1 MSEPEILAP
10 AVVERLAG
18 IGKADLVVGIPSYQN
33 AATIGHVVQAA
44 QTGLAKYFPNAHCVI
59 LNSDG
64 GSTDDTAAIVASAG
78 GVDPAVVFVS
88 NPVRPIHR
96 FTVPYHGVAG
106 KGSAFRTVFRAAEL
120 LEARACA
127 VVDADLRSITPEWI
141 HLLVAPI
148 VEQGADFVAPY
159 YHRHKFDGTITNNIV
174 YPLTRALYGKR
185 VRQPIGGEF
194 GVSRELVR
202 HYLQLPVWETDVAR
216 FGVDIWMTT
225 TAICGGYR
233 VCQAF
238 LGAKLHDA
246 KDPGADLAGMLVQVL
261 GTVFTLMG
269 THEDTWRRIE
279 GSDLVPVVGFQY
291 DVGLDPIRVDTARM
305 IDHFRRGVRDLEP
318 IWRTVFDHATLT
330 RLRSLSSCTGRD
342 FFIDDPLW
350 VGLIYDL
357 AIACHHRVS
366 ERADLVRAA
375 LPLYMGRVASFV
387 TEIAEADAAAVEARI
402 EQLCAA
408 FETQK
413 QDLRRNWAADVG
425 RAGRSGPRPGR
436 FAERRQ

>member
-1 MSEPEILAP
+1 MAEPEILAP
-10 AVVERLAG
+10 AVLRRLAE
-18 IGKADLVVGIPSYQN
+18 IGRADLVVGIPSYQN
-33 AATIGHVVQAA
+33 ARTIGHVVRAA
-44 QTGLAKYFPNAHCVI
+44 QAGLAKYFPGLQSVI

-64 GSTDDTAAIVASAG
+64 GSTDATAEVVASSG
-78 GVDPAVVFVS
+78 GFDAAVVLVS
-88 NPVRPIHR
+88 NPAHPIHR
-96 FTVPYHGVAG
+96 FTVPYHGVPG
-106 KGSAFRTVFRAAEL
+106 KGSAFRTVFRAADL
-120 LEARACA
+120 LDAQACA

-148 VEQGADFVAPY
+148 VEQGTDFVAPY

-194 GVSRELVR
+194 GVSRALLR

-216 FGVDIWMTT
+216 FGIDIWMTT
-225 TAICGGYR
+225 TAVCGDFR

-238 LGAKLHDA
+238 LGAKLHDP

-261 GTVFTLMG
+261 GTVVSLME
-269 THEDTWRRIE
+269 THQDVWDRIE
-279 GSDLVPVVGFQY
+279 GSTPVPIVGFQY
-291 DVGLDPIRVDTARM
+291 GVGVDPVRVDTARM

-318 IWRTVFDHATLT
+318 IWRTVYDHDTMA
-330 RLRSLSSCTGRD
+330 RLRSLSSCAVAD
-342 FFIDDPLW
+342 FVIDDRLW

-357 AIACHHRVS
+357 AIACHLRVGD
-366 ERADLVRAA
+366 RADLVRAA

-387 TEIAEADAAAVEARI
+387 TEIAEADATTVEARI

-408 FETQK
+408 FEEGKKDFRQRWA
-413 QDLRRNWAADVG
+413 DGRR
-425 RAGRSGPRPGR
+425 
-436 FAERRQ
+436 

>member
-1 MSEPEILAP
+1 VGAVLAGARMSKPEILAP
-10 AVVERLAG
+10 AVLDRLAG
-18 IGKADLVVGIPSYQN
+18 IGKADIVVGIPSYQN

-44 QTGLAKYFPNAHCVI
+44 QTGLAKYFPDALCVI

-64 GSTDDTAAIVASAG
+64 GSTDETAAVVASSG
-78 GVDPAVVFVS
+78 GFDAAVVFVS

-96 FTVPYHGVAG
+96 FTVPYHGMPG

-120 LEARACA
+120 LDAQACA

-141 HLLVAPI
+141 HLLIAPI

-159 YHRHKFDGTITNNIV
+159 YHRHKFDGTITNSVV

-194 GVSRELVR
+194 GVSRTLLR
-202 HYLQLPVWETDVAR
+202 HYLRLPVWETDVAR

-261 GTVFTLMG
+261 GTVFTLME
-269 THEDTWRRIE
+269 THQDIWQQVE
-279 GSDLVPVVGFQY
+279 GSESVPVVGFQY
-291 DVGLDPIRVDTARM
+291 GVGLDPIRVDTARM
-305 IDHFRRGVRDLEP
+305 IDHFGRGVRDLEP
-318 IWRTVFDHATLT
+318 IWRTVFDHVTME
-330 RLRSLSSCTGRD
+330 RLRSLSSRTGSD
-342 FFIDDPLW
+342 FVIDDQLW
-350 VGLIYDL
+350 AGLIYDL
-357 AIACHHRVS
+357 AVACHHRARD
-366 ERADLVRAA
+366 RADLVRAA

-387 TEIAEADAAAVEARI
+387 MEIAESDAAAVEARI
-402 EQLCAA
+402 EQLCAV
-408 FETQK
+408 FEAQK
-413 QDLRRNWAADVG
+413 ATLRRNWADG
-425 RAGRSGPRPGR
+425 RVHHAGR
-436 FAERRQ
+436 

>member
-1 MSEPEILAP
+1 MGALLAGARVSKPEILAP
-10 AVVERLAG
+10 AVLHRLAG
-18 IGKADLVVGIPSYQN
+18 IGKADIVVGIPSYQS

-44 QTGLAKYFPNAHCVI
+44 QTGLAKYFPHAQSVI

-64 GSTDDTAAIVASAG
+64 GSTDDTAAVVASAG
-78 GVDPAVVFVS
+78 ALDAAVVFVP

-96 FTVPYHGVAG
+96 FTVPYHGVPG

-120 LEARACA
+120 LDARACA

-148 VEQGADFVAPY
+148 MEQGADFVAPY
-159 YHRHKFDGTITNNIV
+159 YHRHKFDGTITNNLV

-194 GVSRELVR
+194 GVSPALVR
-202 HYLQLPVWETDVAR
+202 DYLQRPVWDTDVAR
-216 FGVDIWMTT
+216 FGIDIWMTT

-261 GTVFTLMG
+261 GTVFTLME
-269 THEDTWRRIE
+269 TYEDTWRHVE
-279 GSDLVPVVGFQY
+279 GSEPVPLVGFQY
-291 DVGLDPIRVDTARM
+291 GVGLDPIRVDTARM
-305 IDHFRRGVRDLEP
+305 IEHYRRGVRDLEP
-318 IWRTVFDHATLT
+318 IWRMVFDRGTMA
-330 RLRSLSSCTGRD
+330 RLGSLACCDGPD
-342 FFIDDPLW
+342 FLIDDRLW
-350 VGLIYDL
+350 ASLIYDL
-357 AIACHHRVS
+357 AAACHRRAS
-366 ERADLVRAA
+366 DRADLVRAA

-387 TEIAEADAAAVEARI
+387 AEIAEAGAEAVEARI
-402 EQLCAA
+402 EHLCAV
-408 FETQK
+408 FEAQK
-413 QDLRRNWAADVG
+413 DDLRRTWADG
-425 RAGRSGPRPGR
+425 RR
-436 FAERRQ
+436 